1 MTNLWQSKSFRLTAS
16 GFALAFL
23 LLIVSLGRSTA
34 ATAVEKLDLQKMSA
48 QEVAERALTDSLYYK
63 FDKWFEIFER
73 EIDRLEGSETTL
85 DNRMELMKYNFY
97 YSGLLGE
104 LCHTLAFTSKYK
116 IKEVAARFIHYSSR
130 AKELAKEVLESP
142 DLTTRQQAEAYLY
155 LGGSEGYIGIFEY
168 GAGHLLTAL
177 VNGFQADT
185 HLAKALALDPNQ
197 VDAHFGLGVYRYGN
211 SRLGG
216 VGNFIMQGGRDMRQ
230 KGLDHIEQAIR
241 EKAPSMPLA
250 LKTLAWF
257 YISEQ
262 VNPGNSGIPEGQQLS
277 VSLSRA
283 KAVEFMETLESK
295 YFANPPYSDFKGN
308 KELAMM
314 RALQFIL
321 DSEYAKAKVKF
332 QEVLEIA
339 EDLKKNR
346 GFAINPQLTDSV
358 QAGVEFSDLMLMAPA
373 KSDAA
378 GVRSACLKVT
388 DQLNFLNGG
397 GAMVEYDSKKIRGE
411 LHSLFAG
418 RLEGISRQMNC

>member
-1 MTNLWQSKSFRLTAS
+1 MTNLWQSKSFKLTAS

-48 QEVAERALTDSLYYK
+48 HEMGEQALTDSLYYK
-63 FDKWFEIFER
+63 FDKWFDVFER
-73 EIDRLEGSETTL
+73 EISRLEGSPESL
-85 DNRMELMKYNFY
+85 SNRMELMKYNFY

-104 LCHTLAFTSKYK
+104 LSHTLAFTSKYK
-116 IKEVAARFIHYSSR
+116 IEAVASRFILHSSR
-130 AKELAKEVLESP
+130 TKELAKEILESP
-142 DLTTRQQAEAYLY
+142 DLTTGQQAEAYLY

-283 KAVEFMETLESK
+283 KAVEFMETLESE
-295 YFANPPYSDFKGN
+295 YFANPTYPDFKGN

-314 RALQFIL
+314 RDLQFIL

-346 GFAINPQLTDSV
+346 GFAINPQLTDSI
-358 QAGVEFSDLMLMAPA
+358 QAGVEFRDLMLMAPA
-373 KSDAA
+373 KSDEA